1 MINYEKVAEK
11 IFAII
16 KGQNHDVVMFTN
28 DGAET
33 SDPAEARR
41 FFIREPNYMVTL
53 DEENKD
59 VKINKN
65 KNIPL
70 EAFQGLAEQLKKLA
84 QTYMLN
90 TQIRVFGQEIK
101 PKDYA
106 YQAKRY
112 KDKDTMSNVLEAEVP
127 VWLVNVPANIYAG
140 KYYDFRTVRVK
151 VPMSIAATEQDAIDW
166 VNNNKEEVLRG
177 IDSKRAYGGKRY
189 VASPV
194 EKNVFFKNDYHVMP
208 SKVLVSEASLSRP
221 YGSKKTSYQTLE
233 SVKVIVRHRKPVD
246 EEVRGSR
253 SRAIK
258 AIFIER
264 AGERFR
270 FPHNYL
276 TGARAMARHMNEG
289 GEMTDTVGQYIIE
302 KTGNLL
308 KLKEFY
314 QYVTRNKLINEASE
328 DIISIVK
335 ENALTI
341 KNELHRLQGLK
352 TYGSVKER
360 IEAQQ
365 ANVIEEAGADDLK
378 ELFTVKKFD
387 EGIGEILPL
396 VNRLVSEKKAWRA
409 SIQEAS
415 GKPFTVVRTQDLQEE
430 DVMIVGDPMQR
441 VGYKLQG
448 LVKRVAEES
457 DLSRFVGYVAGKLV
471 EGSTLNAFEKGIV
484 KNVLGNVQIVE
495 TDEYNKPF
503 EWKYPDKPEGVL
515 KLSKGQLADMR
526 KSAKD
531 HNARL
536 DKSYKKKVKEETE
549 DDDDDDGTG
558 GKFRDEWGRDTEEQ
572 DEWKKNITGKKNK
585 KVDEAYDAKREVDAY
600 NASHE
605 EEVERKK
612 NRDRLN
618 PPGEKR
624 KPDQH
629 QMNVDHDKWMMGEE
643 IGNDVP
649 PEILQKA
656 QQVSKE
662 HRCVQHV
669 ERTEDGGYRIS
680 DWYDCDNTVASYE
693 NGRLKESV
701 IDKMTESFNE
711 KLSEFVDLKKL
722 F

>member
-1 MINYEKVAEK
+1 MINYQKVAEK

-33 SDPAEARR
+33 SDPADARR
-41 FFIREPNYMVTL
+41 FFVKEPNYMVTL

-70 EAFQGLAEQLKKLA
+70 EAFEGLVDQLKKLA

-112 KDKDTMSNVLEAEVP
+112 KDKDTMSNVLEA
-127 VWLVNVPANIYAG
+127 
-140 KYYDFRTVRVK
+140 
-151 VPMSIAATEQDAIDW
+151 
-166 VNNNKEEVLRG
+166 
-177 IDSKRAYGGKRY
+177 
-189 VASPV
+189 
-194 EKNVFFKNDYHVMP
+194 
-208 SKVLVSEASLSRP
+208 SLSRP

-246 EEVRGSR
+246 EEVRGAR

-258 AIFIER
+258 EIFIER

-270 FPHNYL
+270 FPYNYL

-328 DIISIVK
+328 DIISIVR

-352 TYGSVKER
+352 TYGSIKER

-415 GKPFTVVRTQDLQEE
+415 GKPFMVVRTQDLQEE
-430 DVMIVGDPMQR
+430 DVMIVGDPTQR
-441 VGYKLQG
+441 VGYRLQG

-471 EGSTLNAFEKGIV
+471 EGSTLNTFEKSIV

-536 DKSYKKKVKEETE
+536 DKLHKKKKVKEETE
-549 DDDDDDGTG
+549 DDDDGDDGTG

-572 DEWKKNITGKKNK
+572 DEWKKNVTGKKNK
-585 KVDEAYDAKREVDAY
+585 KVGEAYDAKREVDAY

-612 NRDRLN
+612 SRDRLN

-643 IGNDVP
+643 IGSETP
-649 PEILQKA
+649 PAILQKA

-711 KLSEFVDLKKL
+711 KLGEFVDLKKL